1 MNKICQKLMLTHNKC
16 HKLYLG
22 DKFNLTCRF
31 DNKLVKIVKK
41 KPASKRKSV
50 TKGKHY
56 TRHKI
61 PR

>member
-1 MNKICQKLMLTHNKC
+1 MLTHNKC

-22 DKFNLTCRF
+22 DKFNLTYRF